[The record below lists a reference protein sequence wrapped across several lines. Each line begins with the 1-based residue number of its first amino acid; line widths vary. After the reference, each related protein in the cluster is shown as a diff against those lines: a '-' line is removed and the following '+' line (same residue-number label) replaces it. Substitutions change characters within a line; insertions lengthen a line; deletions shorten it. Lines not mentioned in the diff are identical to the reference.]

1 MGRAIQTSDFP
12 SSLTLSVIPPRSS
25 SHLTNVLI
33 LLHGYG
39 DSHQSFASLASAL
52 NLPETTCIAVRAPI
66 PLPFGID
73 GFHWGDDLLFDSNTG
88 MPDYDP
94 GFTKA
99 TSRLVHDVIL
109 DVLVKKLGYRTREIL
124 IYGFGQGG
132 SLGLDVALRSEE
144 ALVSSPLP
152 TSSPSLSTAGSGP
165 PSDGEAHNI
174 ELGGVVSVGGVLAL
188 SSSRVNPI
196 IPGQARTPVLLVGCS
211 GPSTA
216 LSDVSGLRRTKDVF
230 KVVQVHEWKRR
241 GPDTMPKTREEMYPV
256 MQFFAR
262 RLRSQAGVPSGSVE
276 LT

>member
-1 MGRAIQTSDFP
+1 MGRAPQTSDFP
-12 SSLTLSVIPPRSS
+12 SNVTVSIVPPQSTA
-25 SHLTNVLI
+25 HLTNVLL

-39 DSHQSFASLASAL
+39 DSNDPFASLAKAM
-52 NLPETTCIAVRAPI
+52 NLPETTCIAVRAPT

-73 GFHWGDDLLFDSNTG
+73 GFHWGDDLLLDNNTG

-94 GFTKA
+94 GFSKVTNL
-99 TSRLVHDVIL
+99 LVHDVIL

-132 SLGLDVALRSEE
+132 SVGLDVALRLEE
-144 ALVSSPLP
+144 ALVSSSAEKH
-152 TSSPSLSTAGSGP
+152 TSSDREEGSRGCE
-165 PSDGEAHNI
+165 DK
-174 ELGGVVSVGGVLAL
+174 ELGGVVSVGAVLAL
-188 SSSRVNPI
+188 SSSKPNSNL
-196 IPGQARTPVLLVGCS
+196 PGKARTPVLLIGCS

-216 LSDVSGLRRTKDVF
+216 LSDASGLRRTKDTF
-230 KVVQVHEWKRR
+230 NVVQVNEWRR
-241 GPDTMPKTREEMYPV
+241 RAPETMPKSRDEMYPV